1 MTLFL
6 LSRPVVIKGCS
17 VCVKGVY
24 HHVILPPLLLV
35 VKILGFL
42 VGNLLVGIQWILS
55 LFHIEG
61 QVAEEIFL
69 VFENGEQ
76 MLKREAVSSGGNAS
90 WLVLLFQ
97 VLLVLLCVAGTIY
110 FFIWL
115 GKRRTEERGYQEVV
129 SVFRGETEKAAAS
142 PGGKDS
148 FWVRQ
153 IRREYGNYM
162 KLCQEQG
169 ISIEISTTSQDLQ
182 ESQKKNSQIY
192 TQCQELRQI
201 YLDARY
207 GQKADFQSVK
217 RFREVYREIK
227 KKL

>member
-6 LSRPVVIKGCS
+6 LSRPVVIKGGS

-76 MLKREAVSSGGNAS
+76 MLQREAVSSGGNAS

-129 SVFRGETEKAAAS
+129 SVFRGETEKAVAF

-182 ESQKKNSQIY
+182 ESQKKNPQIY

-207 GQKADFQSVK
+207 GGQADFQSVK

>member
-1 MTLFL
+1 M
-6 LSRPVVIKGCS
+6 VIRGCLR
-17 VCVKGVY
+17 GVQWIY
-24 HHVILPPLLLV
+24 ESWILPVLLLV
-35 VKILGFL
+35 TNILGFL
-42 VGNLLVGIQWILS
+42 VGNFLVGIQWILS

-61 QVAEEIFL
+61 QVAEELFV
-69 VFENGEQ
+69 VFETGEE
-76 MLKREAVSSGGNAS
+76 MLKREAVGSGGNLS
-90 WLVLLFQ
+90 WVVMLFQIFLVLLF
-97 VLLVLLCVAGTIY
+97 VAGIIY

-115 GKRRTEERGYQEVV
+115 GKGRTEESGYQDVI

-142 PGGKDS
+142 HGGKDS

-227 KKL
+227 KKR